1 MSQQA
6 LLWQPP
12 TRSTSKS
19 FNWEIEGDLKWGLKA
34 KKPLPWITGLDYMFT
49 KLQLFASEN
58 KSHEFNPREKVSK
71 T

>member
-19 FNWEIEGDLKWGLKA
+19 VNWEIEGDLKWGLKA
-34 KKPLPWITGLDYMFT
+34 KKPSPWITGLDYMFT